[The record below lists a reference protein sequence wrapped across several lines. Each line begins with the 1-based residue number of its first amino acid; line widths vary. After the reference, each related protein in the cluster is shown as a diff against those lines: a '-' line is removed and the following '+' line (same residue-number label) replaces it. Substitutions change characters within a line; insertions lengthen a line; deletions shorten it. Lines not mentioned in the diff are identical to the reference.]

1 MGPGQTLLE
10 AVMIRLALKVL
21 VGLVLSLTLAA
32 LLNHLGGGRQRAGA
46 WTHFS
51 TDRLALLGQR

>member
-1 MGPGQTLLE
+1 MMPW
-10 AVMIRLALKVL
+10 ALKVL
-21 VGLVLSLTLAA
+21 VGLALSLTLAA